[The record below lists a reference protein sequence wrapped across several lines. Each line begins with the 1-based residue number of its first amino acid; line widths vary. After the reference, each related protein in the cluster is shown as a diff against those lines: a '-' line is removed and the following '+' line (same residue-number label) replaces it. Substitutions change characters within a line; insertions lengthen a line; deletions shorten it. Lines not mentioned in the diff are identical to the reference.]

1 MRTKRKAIAIIK
13 GDHVLIREQP
23 PLRRMEFSEAT
34 GFMILR
40 HGFDH
45 YLEVVGQ
52 GSAII
57 IVAGLGL
64 IILAATLLD
73 VLR

>member
-1 MRTKRKAIAIIK
+1 
-13 GDHVLIREQP
+13 
-23 PLRRMEFSEAT
+23 
-34 GFMILR
+34 MILR

-45 YLEVVGQ
+45 YLEVVGL
-52 GSAII
+52 GLAII

>member
-1 MRTKRKAIAIIK
+1 
-13 GDHVLIREQP
+13 
-23 PLRRMEFSEAT
+23 
-34 GFMILR
+34 MILR
-40 HGFDH
+40 HEFDH

>member
-1 MRTKRKAIAIIK
+1 
-13 GDHVLIREQP
+13 
-23 PLRRMEFSEAT
+23 
-34 GFMILR
+34 MILR

-45 YLEVVGQ
+45 YLEVVGL

-73 VLR
+73 VLC

>member
-1 MRTKRKAIAIIK
+1 M
-13 GDHVLIREQP
+13 L
-23 PLRRMEFSEAT
+23 
-34 GFMILR
+34 LR
-40 HGFDH
+40 HGHEFDH
-45 YLEVVGQ
+45 YFEIVGR

-57 IVAGLGL
+57 TLTGMEF